1 MKKRITK
8 ALVVATLLITM
19 ATSLIACG
27 KKECDICGEMG
38 KCQTEEFFGQEINVC
53 EDCY

>member
-27 KKECDICGEMG
+27 NKECEICGEMG
-38 KCQTEEFFGQEINVC
+38 KCQTEEFF
-53 EDCY
+53 